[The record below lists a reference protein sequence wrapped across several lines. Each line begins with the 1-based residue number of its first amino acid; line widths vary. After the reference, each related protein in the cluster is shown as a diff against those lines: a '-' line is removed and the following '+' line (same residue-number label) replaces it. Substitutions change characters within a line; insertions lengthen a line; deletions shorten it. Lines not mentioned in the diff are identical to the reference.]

1 MCPKKNTSRVQL
13 FGHDQVLIFERE
25 KETMRAAATK
35 KRETSVEEFNSLGTQ
50 LNKNGSKT
58 FLRQVKVLPEIPPN
72 RNE

>member
-1 MCPKKNTSRVQL
+1 M
-13 FGHDQVLIFERE
+13 LIFERE
-25 KETMRAAATK
+25 KEAILAAATK
-35 KRETSVEEFNSLGTQ
+35 KREASGEDFNSLGTQ